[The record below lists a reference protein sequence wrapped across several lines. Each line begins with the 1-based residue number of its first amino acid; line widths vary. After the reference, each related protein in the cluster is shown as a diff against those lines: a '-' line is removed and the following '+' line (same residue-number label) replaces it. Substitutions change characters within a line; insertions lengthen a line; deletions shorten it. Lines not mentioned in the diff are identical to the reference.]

1 MQRRKDSLKH
11 TLRDSQIRSML
22 DAIGKLT
29 ISILIYK
36 LVITKPN
43 SSYKMYWAGILAL
56 VDSNSERFEK
66 PVIQPAILTLNPKTE
81 ILSIL
86 LDHININQMLP
97 FYGKNFIQ
105 NPFLLSL
112 LM

>member
-29 ISILIYK
+29 ISILIYN

-43 SSYKMYWAGILAL
+43 SSYKMYWAGISAL

-105 NPFLLSL
+105 SPLLLSL